1 VHYVIEDSMRTAT
14 GTSYSE
20 QPPTAARP
28 SLRPL
33 ALPTEHGGWG
43 FLFEPIAVG
52 LAVAPSWGGV
62 LLALA
67 FCFGFLTRQPLKL
80 ALQDLLRQKSYPRTR
95 WCWILAFGYGLG
107 GFAALLL
114 AVLVSGWIAV
124 VPIAMVVP
132 LGLTQIIFDARNRSR
147 VLLPELGGAVAMSSS
162 AAAIAIAGGFR
173 LLPAIA
179 VSGILIARAIPAI
192 LHVRTLIQ
200 RKHGRSRSGWP
211 SIAAHAVAL
220 AAVSLYGEPLI
231 TGIFALLFARAIWGL
246 SRPVP
251 AAKTIGWTEIAWG
264 VATVMM
270 VAVSLG
276 G

>member
-1 VHYVIEDSMRTAT
+1 MRENTMRTAT
-14 GTSYSE
+14 GTSYPE
-20 QPPTAARP
+20 RPPTAARP
-28 SLRPL
+28 ALRPL

-43 FLFEPIAVG
+43 FLLEPIAVG
-52 LAVAPSWGGV
+52 LAIAPSWGGL

-67 FCFGFLTRQPLKL
+67 FCLGFLTRQPLKL

-95 WCWILAFGYGLG
+95 WCWILASAYGLG
-107 GFAALLL
+107 GFALL
-114 AVLVSGWIAV
+114 ALAILVSGWIAV

-147 VLLPELGGAVAMSSS
+147 VLLPELGGAIAMTSS

-179 VSGILIARAIPAI
+179 LSGILVARAIPAI

-200 RKHGRSRSGWP
+200 RKHGRSSSGWP
-211 SIAAHAVAL
+211 SIAAHSVAL
-220 AAVSLYGEPLI
+220 AAVSLSGEPLI
-231 TGIFALLFARAIWGL
+231 IAMFALLFARAVWGL

-251 AAKTIGWTEIAWG
+251 AARTIGWTEIVWG
-264 VATVMM
+264 VATVIA
-270 VAVSLG
+270 VAVSFG
-276 G
+276 S

>member
-1 VHYVIEDSMRTAT
+1 MNKDPMRTAT
-14 GTSYSE
+14 GTRYPE
-20 QPPTAARP
+20 HPPTPARP
-28 SLRPL
+28 ALRPL

-52 LAVAPSWGGV
+52 LAIAPSWGGI

-80 ALQDLLRQKSYPRTR
+80 ALQDLLRRKAYPRTR
-95 WCWILAFGYGLG
+95 WCWILAAVYSIAGFGTL
-107 GFAALLL
+107 AL
-114 AVLVSGWIAV
+114 AVMLSGWIV
-124 VPIAMVVP
+124 IVPIAIVTP
-132 LGLTQIIFDARNRSR
+132 LGITQIVFDARNRSR

-162 AAAIAIAGGFR
+162 AAAIALAGGFR

-179 VSGILIARAIPAI
+179 LSGIVVARAIPAI

-200 RKHGRSRSGWP
+200 RKHGRTSSGWP
-211 SIAAHAVAL
+211 SVVAHAVAL
-220 AAVSLYGEPLI
+220 SAVAFAGQPLI
-231 TGIFALLFARAIWGL
+231 IGMFTLLLARAVWGL
-246 SRPVP
+246 NRPVP
-251 AAKTIGWTEIAWG
+251 AAKTIGWTEIALG
-264 VATVMM
+264 VATVVA